1 MNGTDDELE
10 QGTPEDDPDGKT
22 FSIFDRDIDE
32 DLKLLDMR
40 ERIQAS

>member
-1 MNGTDDELE
+1 MNSTDEKLEL
-10 QGTPEDDPDGKT
+10 GTPEEDSEEKT
-22 FSIFDRDIDE
+22 FSAFDRDIDE